1 MLFPYHVLG
10 LFYLSFLLNQPRAN
24 SISEIVDWSS
34 LFCNFVLQEKRAN
47 RHACRSCF
55 YRTPCICHC
64 LVVEPRFIVAIVA
77 ICPSRLKTGERSVKE
92 ILFVSLRETCD
103 KIARIKT
110 NNTYKITESYVRWKL
125 RNRRGV
131 SARNI
136 FVSTILLRLIS
147 EAVTVNESFRRII
160 KESND

>member
-1 MLFPYHVLG
+1 MLFPYHILG

-64 LVVEPRFIVAIVA
+64 LVVEPRFIVAMMA
-77 ICPSRLKTGERSVKE
+77 ICPSRLKTGERSVKK
-92 ILFVSLRETCD
+92 ILFGLVEE

-110 NNTYKITESYVRWKL
+110 NSTYKITKSYVR
-125 RNRRGV
+125 
-131 SARNI
+131 
-136 FVSTILLRLIS
+136 
-147 EAVTVNESFRRII
+147 
-160 KESND
+160 